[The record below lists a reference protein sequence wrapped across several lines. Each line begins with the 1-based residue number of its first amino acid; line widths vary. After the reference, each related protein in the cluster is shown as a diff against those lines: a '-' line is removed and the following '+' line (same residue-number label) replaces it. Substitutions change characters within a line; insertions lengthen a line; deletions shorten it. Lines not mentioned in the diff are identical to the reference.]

1 MDKISHWTRILI
13 AFAIFLFIYISV
25 FGAKEGYE
33 TMYSYWVKSKKG
45 KINGPRFTTG
55 KACKATVYA
64 NKQGTVLGCQ
74 KGKKPNPNFTGKG
87 YIVK

>member
-1 MDKISHWTRILI
+1 MDKISHWSRLLI
-13 AFAIFLFIYISV
+13 AFAVFLFIYISV

-33 TMYSYWVKSKKG
+33 TMYSYWSKSRKG
-45 KINGPRFTTG
+45 IINGPRFTTG

-64 NKQGTVLGCQ
+64 NKNGTVLGCQ
-74 KGKKPNPNFTGKG
+74 KGKKPNPNFNGTG

>member
-1 MDKISHWTRILI
+1 MDKISHGLRILI
-13 AFAIFLFIYISV
+13 ALAIFLFIYISV
-25 FGAKEGYE
+25 FGAKEGFD

-45 KINGPRFTTG
+45 IIGGPHFTTG

-74 KGKKPNPNFTGKG
+74 KGKKPNPNYTGTG
-87 YIVK
+87 FIVK